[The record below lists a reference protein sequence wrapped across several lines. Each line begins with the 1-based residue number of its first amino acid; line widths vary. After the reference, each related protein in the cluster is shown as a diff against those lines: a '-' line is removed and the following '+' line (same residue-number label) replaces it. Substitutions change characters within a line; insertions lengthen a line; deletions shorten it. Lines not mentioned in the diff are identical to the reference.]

1 MNTLCNNFR
10 HLTYLAESLCNHFR
24 ISEIMGFIFRSR
36 LYCLSQVR
44 FAEIEIRPAE
54 AESVNSWKRIYW
66 YVNFPFL
73 DSYFMQLASESGIR
87 KQEFSLLEFPLFW
100 QTFYRDFLNCRPKV
114 YLFNTHWLWK
124 YLQNWH
130 QIHPRSKLAIKTFSR
145 RNRIWSS
152 FSADRLDRWSV
163 ATTPPY
169 EKSLSTLV
177 ALGGGVRWRLATR
190 SRAFLALSFGE
201 EFFVF

>member
-1 MNTLCNNFR
+1 MKEDILIR
-10 HLTYLAESLCNHFR
+10 ELSLSRFLFHATGIRELNQKTGICIAR
-24 ISEIMGFIFRSR
+24 ISCSPTK
-36 LYCLSQVR
+36 S
-44 FAEIEIRPAE
+44 
-54 AESVNSWKRIYW
+54 
-66 YVNFPFL
+66 
-73 DSYFMQLASESGIR
+73 
-87 KQEFSLLEFPLFW
+87 
-100 QTFYRDFLNCRPKV
+100 YRDFLNCRPKV

-124 YLQNWH
+124 YLQNWP

-201 EFFVF
+201 EFS